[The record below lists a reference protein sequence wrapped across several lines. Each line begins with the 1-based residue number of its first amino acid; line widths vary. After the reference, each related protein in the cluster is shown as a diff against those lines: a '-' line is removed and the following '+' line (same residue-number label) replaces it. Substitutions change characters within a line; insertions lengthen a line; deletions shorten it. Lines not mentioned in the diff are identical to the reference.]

1 MQYINEKKKQQRKS
15 KKADETDG
23 DDLMIIYWGSELGYE
38 GSLVSLSGCH
48 RRIKN
53 NL

>member
-1 MQYINEKKKQQRKS
+1 MQFFDEKKQRKS

-23 DDLMIIYWGSELGYE
+23 DDLMIIYWGSELGFE
-38 GSLVSLSGCH
+38 GSSASLSGCH
-48 RRIKN
+48 RHIKN